1 MNIRNLTS
9 FILAGLLA
17 LASCAAF
24 AQSAGQA
31 ELGAVMDTRYAHPN
45 GPEVLAIT
53 PGGSAE
59 ALGLRAGDR
68 LLSVNGVSLRD
79 EGNLDARLE
88 HALTALGGKVQVQV
102 LRDDAQLSLS
112 GSLQPGPRDTVAG
125 CGYVS
130 SDDPTP
136 TVTEGI
142 YPVEITSI
150 DGRSTPLTKQNRH
163 KLTAGVHVLVL
174 NEWIPVSQFTNN
186 QLRQRRLMK
195 NLSLARAYKAVAVT
209 VEPNVR
215 YSLGARLIRDAMDND
230 SIRANAYWEPVVF
243 KQRKE
248 TCH

>member
-9 FILAGLLA
+9 LVLAGLLA
-17 LASCAAF
+17 LASCAAL
-24 AQSAGQA
+24 AQAAGQA
-31 ELGAVMDTRYAHPN
+31 ELGAVMDTRFPHAN

-59 ALGLRAGDR
+59 ALGLRTGDR

-79 EGNLDARLE
+79 ARNLDALLE
-88 HALTALGGKVQVQV
+88 RALTALDGEVQLEV
-102 LRDDAQLSLS
+102 LRDDAPLNLS
-112 GSLQPGPRDTVAG
+112 GSLQPNPRETAAG

-130 SDDPTP
+130 SQDPTP

-150 DGRSTPLTKQNRH
+150 DGRSTPLTAQNRY

-174 NEWIPVSQFTNN
+174 NEWIPVSQFSNN
-186 QLRQRRLMK
+186 QMHQRRLMRDRA
-195 NLSLARAYKAVAVT
+195 LARAYKAMVVT

-215 YSLGARLIRDAMDND
+215 YSLGARLIRDAMDKD
-230 SIRANAYWEPVVF
+230 SMRANAYWEPVVF
-243 KQRKE
+243 KQRSE
-248 TCH
+248 PCR